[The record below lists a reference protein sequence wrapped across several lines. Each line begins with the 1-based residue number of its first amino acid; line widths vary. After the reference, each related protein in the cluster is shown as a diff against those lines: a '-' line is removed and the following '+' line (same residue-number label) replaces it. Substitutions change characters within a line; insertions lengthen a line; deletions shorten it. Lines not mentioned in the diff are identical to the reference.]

1 MSKLI
6 KLAVVA
12 GVIGVVVV
20 NAQDIKRYVQIS
32 RM

>member
-1 MSKLI
+1 MGGLI
-6 KLAVVA
+6 KLAIIA